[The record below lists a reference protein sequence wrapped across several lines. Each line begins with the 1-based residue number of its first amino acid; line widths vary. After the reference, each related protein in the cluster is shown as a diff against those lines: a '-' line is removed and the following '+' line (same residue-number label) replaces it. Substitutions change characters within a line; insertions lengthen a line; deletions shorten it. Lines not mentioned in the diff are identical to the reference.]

1 MNIENTIQTACGLEG
16 KIVRNGTINCTATG
30 PKELLYHLDRPV
42 GRESEHSHTDLIK
55 HIPAEYVR
63 VQRESKFLEG
73 LRRGR
78 QTLVGKAIR

>member
-16 KIVRNGTINCTATG
+16 KIVRNGTINCTATR
-30 PKELLYHLDRPV
+30 PKELPSRPTRGPRERTQSHRLDQTHSR
-42 GRESEHSHTDLIK
+42 RICASSE
-55 HIPAEYVR
+55 
-63 VQRESKFLEG
+63 RESKCLEG